1 MYITS
6 LSTFEQV
13 EAWYTNTKP
22 IKSKLHT
29 LEQDVRPIGKRGRKY
44 ERIIKISDNCYA
56 LSNGGNHDPVFCWG
70 RNEDLK
76 TWPLTPNGIK
86 NSAPIVWQRHK
97 DGSETLTIRN
107 AWGDWMAPER
117 YSFLKR
123 ALPHGLDFIVGS
135 NGDHFVRTRG
145 REYYAPRTRTVP
157 THVYERL
164 KEEAANIKVGPHP
177 SKRLAM
183 ATPKQDGLA
192 LTFKRDGTRWAYVGE
207 PHVQTVTRKHV
218 DRDSKKQHR
227 AQIAKL
233 WEWCMAMYPMMR
245 AQMTWEIRATM
256 HKEIAEW
263 CKENKSKEQPRHGN
277 YNNLF
282 LSPGGAMHNLTRSI
296 LNDEDHPLRYHLGVA
311 AMLAISSALHPSS
324 WGTNRPSEEEQTAAA
339 RVAYN
344 KWVNDMFGFNKATK
358 VIKE

>member
-13 EAWYTNTKP
+13 EAWYANTKP
-22 IKSKLHT
+22 IKSTHHT
-29 LEQDVRPIGKRGRKY
+29 LEQDVRPIGERRRKY
-44 ERIIKISDNCYA
+44 ERIIKIDDNCYVF
-56 LSNGGNHDPVFCWG
+56 SNGGYCDPVFCWG
-70 RNEDLK
+70 RDTDLK

-86 NSAPIVWQRHK
+86 ISAPIVWQRHK

-123 ALPHGLDFIVGS
+123 ALPQGLYFIVGS
-135 NGDHFVRTRG
+135 NGDHFVHTRE
-145 REYYAPRTRTVP
+145 RKYYAPRTRSVP

-164 KEEAANIKVGPHP
+164 KIEAANYKVSGHP

-183 ATPKQDGLA
+183 STPKQDGLA
-192 LTFKRDGTRWAYVGE
+192 LTFKRDGTRWEYVGE
-207 PHVQTVTRKHV
+207 PHVQMVTRRHV

-245 AQMTWEIRATM
+245 TQLNWELRATM
-256 HKEIAEW
+256 HKEIAAW

-296 LNDEDHPLRYHLGVA
+296 LSDEDHPLRYHLGVA
-311 AMLAISSALHPSS
+311 ALLAIISALQPVT
-324 WGTNRPSEEEQTAAA
+324 WQEIEAEEEAARA

-344 KWVNDMFGFNKATK
+344 KWVNDTFGFNKATK